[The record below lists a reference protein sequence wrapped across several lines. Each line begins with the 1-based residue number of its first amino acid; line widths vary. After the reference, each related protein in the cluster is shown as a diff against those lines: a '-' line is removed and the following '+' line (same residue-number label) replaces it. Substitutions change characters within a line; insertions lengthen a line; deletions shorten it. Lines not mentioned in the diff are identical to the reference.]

1 VELAQKAWL
10 DGLTISVRCAPGPPR
25 LRSKA

>member
-10 DGLTISVRCAPGPPR
+10 DGLTITARCAPGAPR
-25 LRSKA
+25 LQP

>member
-10 DGLTISVRCAPGPPR
+10 DGLTITVRCAPGASRRPP
-25 LRSKA
+25 